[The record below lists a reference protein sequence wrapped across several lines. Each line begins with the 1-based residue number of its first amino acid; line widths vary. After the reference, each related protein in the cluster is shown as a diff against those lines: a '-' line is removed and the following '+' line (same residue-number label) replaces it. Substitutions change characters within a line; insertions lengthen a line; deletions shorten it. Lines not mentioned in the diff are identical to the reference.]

1 MTANALAFLN
11 AVSNAGY
18 DACIYASENFLEE
31 HLYANQISSS
41 FKVWLANYSSKTN
54 YKGDY
59 EFWQHTAKG
68 RVSGMRVMLISIFG
82 TRAKIQLTSALRFI
96 PAHRLNAEY
105 MPQLTARRLLKML
118 IIL

>member
-1 MTANALAFLN
+1 MRDMTLVFTQVKISL
-11 AVSNAGY
+11 
-18 DACIYASENFLEE
+18 E

-68 RVSGMRVMLISIFG
+68 RVSGMRGNVDINFWYKGENSTYLG
-82 TRAKIQLTSALRFI
+82 TQVYTGA
-96 PAHRLNAEY
+96 RLNAEC